1 MSNEIKEI
9 LDDLKKYV
17 ETSKIE
23 AKKCK
28 DGYIIY
34 PTKLGFK
41 PCILLLDYITNLRG
55 QIEEMQ
61 EEIDNLKNPR
71 NNDYESIRADEIHEM
86 RKMGEI

>member
-9 LDDLKKYV
+9 LELFGSTDENVMFCDIV
-17 ETSKIE
+17 ELNSKQSH
-23 AKKCK
+23 
-28 DGYIIY
+28 
-34 PTKLGFK
+34 
-41 PCILLLDYITNLRG
+41 LLLDYITNLQG

-86 RKMGEI
+86 RKIC